1 LKTGQGNIQKP
12 GKHASLRVPR
22 GSGENALRILSQQNL
37 VSRDYKVE
45 SSTKYVLIP
54 LTRELSK
61 TEKAELKHQFGSI
74 STTEHFFS
82 NSPRRPRSLREALHG
97 KIPDQLLKSLPSSYD
112 IIGDIAVLDPPPK
125 LSDYEKEL
133 ADGIC
138 EVNKNISVVLAKT
151 GAISGLERILP
162 TRLIAGE
169 DRTTT
174 LHKESGC
181 VFKVDI
187 SKAFF
192 SPRLSHEHERVVE
205 QVEEGEVVT
214 DLFAGVGPFSI
225 MIARKLANVQVNAI
239 DSNPD
244 AIGLLRENIA
254 LNKVEGRLNL
264 WHGDA
269 RDVVERDLYGQ
280 ASRVIMNNPSA
291 AHTFVDVACRAL
303 RKEGGVIH
311 YYTFAQGP
319 GCESNAVDELE
330 TALKNCNWRAKWLAQ
345 ARRVREV
352 SPMKW
357 QIAVD
362 APVAPNN

>member
-1 LKTGQGNIQKP
+1 MQTGQDHIQKP

-22 GSGENALRILSQQNL
+22 ESGENALRILSQQNL
-37 VSRDYKVE
+37 VNRDYKVE

-61 TEKAELKHQFGSI
+61 AEKAELKHQFGSVI
-74 STTEHFFS
+74 SAEHFFS

-112 IIGDIAVLDPPPK
+112 IIGDIAVLDPPSQ
-125 LSDYEKEL
+125 LSSYEKQL
-133 ADGIC
+133 ADGIRQ
-138 EVNKNISVVLAKT
+138 VNKNISVVLAKT
-151 GAISGLERILP
+151 GAVSGLERILP

-169 DRTTT
+169 HRTTT

-181 VFKVDI
+181 TFKVDI

-192 SPRLSHEHERVVE
+192 SPRLSHEHERVTQ
-205 QVEEGEVVT
+205 QVEEAEIVT

-225 MIARKLANVQVNAI
+225 IIARKLANVQVNAI

-244 AIGLLRENIA
+244 AIVLLRENLA
-254 LNKVEGRLNL
+254 LNKVKGRLNV
-264 WHGDA
+264 WQGDA
-269 RDVVERDLYGQ
+269 RDVVEENLSGQ
-280 ASRVIMNNPSA
+280 STRVIMNNPSA
-291 AHTFVDVACRAL
+291 AHTFVDVACKAL
-303 RKEGGVIH
+303 REEGGIIH

-319 GCESNAVDELE
+319 NCESNAVSELE
-330 TALKNCNWRAKWLAQ
+330 TALKNCSWRAKWLAQ

-357 QIAVD
+357 QIGVD
-362 APVAPNN
+362 APVAPYN